1 MEINKREFQVVEE
14 LPNMDVHAKNAN
26 MSFSCLPKVFE
37 VYVAVWQKHIFKFKP
52 KLYPII

>member
-1 MEINKREFQVVEE
+1 MEINKREFQMVEE

-37 VYVAVWQKHIFKFKP
+37 VCCVTVWQKHIF
-52 KLYPII
+52 